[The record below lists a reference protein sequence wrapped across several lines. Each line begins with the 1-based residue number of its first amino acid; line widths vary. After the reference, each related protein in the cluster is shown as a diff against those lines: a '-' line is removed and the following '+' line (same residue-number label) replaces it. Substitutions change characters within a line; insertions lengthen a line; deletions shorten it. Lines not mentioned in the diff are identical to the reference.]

1 VDIPKILEVLADH
14 GILPR
19 DVALTD
25 EAFNYVRNG
34 YISLRRRGLRSLEE
48 LLTAVGRYSYLLDR
62 FCQNF
67 PREAGRLIMEEVR
80 GY

>member
-1 VDIPKILEVLADH
+1 
-14 GILPR
+14 
-19 DVALTD
+19 
-25 EAFNYVRNG
+25 
-34 YISLRRRGLRSLEE
+34 LEE